1 MRAEID
7 HAKLLVVKI
16 GSALLLED
24 ETVNHKWLAAMAA
37 DLAAA
42 RATGKDIVIVTSGAV
57 SLGCAA
63 LGLNRKGLSLA
74 QTQAAAACG
83 QIALLRGWQEALGAH
98 GIETAQILLTAE
110 DTEQRRR
117 YLNARQTIR
126 ALLDIGAVPVI
137 NENDTVATQELRYG
151 DNDRLAAR
159 VAAMISADCLL
170 LLSDIDGLYSADPSS
185 DTKAR
190 FIDRIEKITPAIE
203 AMAGGSGSSHG
214 SGGMVTKLQAAQI
227 AQSAGCHMV
236 LAGGR
241 GLNPIKALAEGAR
254 SSLFVAHDTPLTARK
269 NWIAHTLQPA
279 GAITMDDG
287 AVAALRAGKSLLPV
301 GVTQIDG
308 QFERGDCVSLVS
320 RDGAEIGRGLAGLAS
335 ADALLMMGRAS
346 GERDD
351 VLGVLAERG
360 RAELVHRD
368 DMVLSETSAD
378 EAPRGE
384 HDER

>member
-1 MRAEID
+1 MRREIES
-7 HAKLLVVKI
+7 AKLIVVKI
-16 GSALLLED
+16 GSSLLLD
-24 ETVNHKWLAAMAA
+24 GETLNRDWLAAMAA
-37 DLAAA
+37 DLAAY
-42 RATGKDIVIVTSGAV
+42 RAAGKQIIIVTSGAV
-57 SLGCAA
+57 ALGCAN
-63 LGLNRKGLSLA
+63 LRLTRQGLSLA
-74 QTQAAAACG
+74 ETQAAAANG
-83 QIALLRGWQEALGAH
+83 QISLLRGWQEALAGH
-98 GIETAQILLTAE
+98 DIETAQILLTAE

-117 YLNARQTIR
+117 YLNARQTIL
-126 ALLDIGAVPVI
+126 ALLDMGVVPVI

-170 LLSDIDGLYSADPSS
+170 LLSDIDGLYSTNPQEDK
-185 DTKAR
+185 KAE
-190 FIDRIEKITPAIE
+190 FIDRIEHITPEIE

-241 GLNPIKALAEGAR
+241 TLNPIKALAAGAR

-279 GAITMDDG
+279 GRITMDDG

-308 QFERGDCVSLVS
+308 AFDRGDCVSLINTNGDEV
-320 RDGAEIGRGLAGLAS
+320 GRGLAALAS
-335 ADALLMMGRAS
+335 ADALLMMGKAS
-346 GERDD
+346 DERND
-351 VLGVLAERG
+351 VLGAPG
-360 RAELVHRD
+360 RAELIHRD
-368 DMVLSETSAD
+368 DMVLTESGMH
-378 EAPRGE
+378 EAANRG
-384 HDER
+384 HK